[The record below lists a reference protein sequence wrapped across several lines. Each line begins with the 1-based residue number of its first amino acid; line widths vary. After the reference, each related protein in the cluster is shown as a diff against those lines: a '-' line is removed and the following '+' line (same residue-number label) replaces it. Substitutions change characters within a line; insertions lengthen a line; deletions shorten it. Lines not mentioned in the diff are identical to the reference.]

1 MQNKALQRN
10 ATFTKKA
17 KLSTKNWK
25 KTAKNESVLYGSWTS
40 SQCTFYS
47 VTSKAILL
55 FWSWARNVNWV
66 RWAHMVEILLAKI
79 ECKEI
84 DTNHWQKWV
93 STDFPSPN
101 ADAISSSKYEFA
113 SRTCRRNLTDTSY
126 SDERHVKMT
135 NKHLR
140 SARVIMNMQ
149 NEIWP
154 IR

>member
-1 MQNKALQRN
+1 
-10 ATFTKKA
+10 
-17 KLSTKNWK
+17 
-25 KTAKNESVLYGSWTS
+25 
-40 SQCTFYS
+40 
-47 VTSKAILL
+47 
-55 FWSWARNVNWV
+55 
-66 RWAHMVEILLAKI
+66 MVEILLAKI
-79 ECKEI
+79 ECEEI

-113 SRTCRRNLTDTSY
+113 SRVEGTLAYTSY
-126 SDERHVKMT
+126 SDGRHTKMT

-149 NEIWP
+149 NKIRP